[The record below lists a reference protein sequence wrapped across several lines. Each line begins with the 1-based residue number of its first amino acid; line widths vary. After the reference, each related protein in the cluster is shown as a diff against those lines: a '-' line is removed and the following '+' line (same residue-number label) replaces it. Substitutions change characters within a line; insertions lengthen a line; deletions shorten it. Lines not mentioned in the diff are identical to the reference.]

1 MESTIPKV
9 RKTNLS
15 LYQQPTEHPLPS
27 LVQTESFFVNDQCI
41 TLPGGATT
49 TASCRWN
56 EGYPRWD
63 CGIKFLIA
71 GLLF

>member
-27 LVQTESFFVNDQCI
+27 LVQTESFFVNDQRI
-41 TLPGGATT
+41 TQPPTATT
-49 TASCRWN
+49 TVNLRL
-56 EGYPRWD
+56 E
-63 CGIKFLIA
+63 
-71 GLLF
+71 